1 MGNFRK
7 GMIDALPVFA
17 GYLSVGFTFGIKAS
31 ADWASSVMPPIASML
46 HISGTGQFV
55 LLSLLEAGSTTAA
68 IATGVVA
75 INLRYVPMALAVSQ
89 RLSPSTSILRRLA
102 IALGDT
108 DEIVGISLK
117 HPAPLPFAYMMGLL
131 VCSWL
136 GWVGGTVLGANPATA
151 SIMPQ
156 KLTAAFGVA
165 FPAMFAAIVL
175 PAARASRPVC
185 VAAAGAAVLSL
196 ATGAMRLDVDPG
208 WITLF
213 CGIAA
218 AVVAALLPAA
228 DSRESDRA
236 EENGGDA
243 P

>member
-1 MGNFRK
+1 
-7 GMIDALPVFA
+7 MIDALPVFA

-31 ADWASSVMPPIASML
+31 ADWASPVLPPLASML

-68 IATGVVA
+68 IAAGVVA

-89 RLSPSTSILRRLA
+89 RLDPGTSTWRRLA

-131 VCSWL
+131 TCSWL
-136 GWVGGTVLGANPATA
+136 GWVGGTVLGANPVTA
-151 SIMPQ
+151 SVMPPR
-156 KLTAAFGVA
+156 LTAAFGIA

-175 PAARASRPVC
+175 PAARASRAVC
-185 VAAAGAAVLSL
+185 AAVAGAAVLSL

-208 WITLF
+208 WTTLF
-213 CGIAA
+213 CGVAA

-228 DSRESDRA
+228 GCGGGDGAAKDV
-236 EENGGDA
+236 GDA